1 MRENKSLRV
10 FYRKVSMVTPIET
23 TQEMFRSR
31 FEGERKDGG
40 KGEQA
45 KEFRRV

>member
-1 MRENKSLRV
+1 
-10 FYRKVSMVTPIET
+10 MVTPIEK

-40 KGEQA
+40 KGGQA
-45 KEFRRV
+45 KEFRRVKLVFVVKSQRNFN